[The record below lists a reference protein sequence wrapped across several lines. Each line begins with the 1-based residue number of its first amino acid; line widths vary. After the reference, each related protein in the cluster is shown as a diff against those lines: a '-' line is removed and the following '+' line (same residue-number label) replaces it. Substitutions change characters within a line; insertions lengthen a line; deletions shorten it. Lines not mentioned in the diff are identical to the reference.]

1 MMKNMVLKKSGNLWV
16 VRREYNI
23 GGLSW
28 WRTTI
33 CDNMPH
39 AVITYIKMALQ
50 SKKSR

>member
-1 MMKNMVLKKSGNLWV
+1 MKKMVLKKSGDLWV

-23 GGLSW
+23 NGLSW

-33 CDNMPH
+33 CDNMPQ
-39 AVITYIKMALQ
+39 AIITYIKMALQ

>member
-1 MMKNMVLKKSGNLWV
+1 MMKNMVLKKSGDLWV

-23 GGLSW
+23 GDLSW

-39 AVITYIKMALQ
+39 AIITYIKMALQ

>member
-1 MMKNMVLKKSGNLWV
+1 MKNMMLKKSGDLWV
-16 VRREYNI
+16 VRREYNT

-28 WRTTI
+28 YRTTI